1 MPLGEGMPFAIRD
14 ISASIEADSCMALST
29 YTGGRKL
36 VAPFRV
42 CCTMENQETEMRRSA
57 MAGPPFVVKS
67 SVKVASS
74 PFSVWGSAVSTP
86 SASSS
91 ISA

>member
-14 ISASIEADSCMALST
+14 ISASIEADSCLALST

-36 VAPFRV
+36 VAPSRLL
-42 CCTMENQETEMRRSA
+42 CTVENQKTKMRQSTRVGLAS
-57 MAGPPFVVKS
+57 VVKS

-74 PFSVWGSAVSTP
+74 PFSVWESTVSVP

-91 ISA
+91 ISV

>member
-36 VAPFRV
+36 VAPSRLLYTV
-42 CCTMENQETEMRRSA
+42 ENQETEMRRSA
-57 MAGPPFVVKS
+57 RAEPSFVVKS